1 MEGIENGGHLTI
13 ARGGRRMDFRQ
24 HVPLGQTGLM
34 VSRLGIA
41 SGNGVPAAYIEKAF
55 HEHNLNYF
63 YISFPKRSQIK
74 IALGNLLPR
83 NRDKTIIALPYFPV
97 DKGFFLRRSVEA
109 WLRRLNLDTV
119 DVILLQDVR
128 KPSQRL
134 FDRALKLKE
143 EGKVRFIGMSSHKRP
158 FFGRIARG
166 ELDLPLDLFQVRY
179 NVVHRGA
186 EEDIFPHL
194 PQDNNPGIVVFT
206 ATCWRKPLKA
216 KNMPA
221 GEAPLTAADC
231 YRFVLSNPNVNV
243 CITGPSSARQ
253 MEENLAALAGGPLSD
268 EEMARVKRIGDHIYR
283 K

>member
-1 MEGIENGGHLTI
+1 
-13 ARGGRRMDFRQ
+13 MDFRQ

-41 SGNGVPAAYIEKAF
+41 SGYGVPAASIEEAF

-63 YISFPKRSQIK
+63 FVSFGKRSQIK
-74 IALGNLLPR
+74 IALDNLLGR
-83 NRDKTIIALPYFPV
+83 YRDKTVIVLPYFPV
-97 DKGFFLRRSVEA
+97 DKGFFLRRSIEA
-109 WLRRLNLDTV
+109 WLRRLKLDTV
-119 DVILLQDVR
+119 DVVLLQGVR
-128 KPSQRL
+128 KLSQRL
-134 FDRALKLKE
+134 FDRVLKLKE
-143 EGKVRFIGMSSHKRP
+143 EGKVRFIGMSSHERP

-166 ELDLPLDLFQVRY
+166 ELDLPIDLFHVRY

-186 EEDIFPHL
+186 EEDIFGHL
-194 PQDNNPGIVVFT
+194 PRVNSPGIVVFT

-243 CITGPSSARQ
+243 CVTGPSSAPQ
-253 MEENLAALAGGPLSD
+253 MEENLAALAGGPLSN

>member
-1 MEGIENGGHLTI
+1 ME
-13 ARGGRRMDFRQ
+13 FRQ
-24 HVPLGQTGLM
+24 HVPLGRTGLM

-41 SGNGVPAAYIEKAF
+41 SGFGVPAAAIEEAF

-63 YISFPKRSQIK
+63 FLSFMKRSQIR

-83 NRDKTIIALPYFPV
+83 YRDKAVIALPYFPV
-97 DKGFFLRRSVEA
+97 DRGVFLRRSIET

-119 DVILLQDVR
+119 DVVLLQDL

-143 EGKVRFIGMSSHKRP
+143 EGKVRFIGMSSHDRP
-158 FFGRIARG
+158 FLGRIARG
-166 ELDLPLDLFQVRY
+166 ELDLPLALFHVRY

-186 EEDIFPHL
+186 EQDIFPHL
-194 PQDNNPGIVVFT
+194 AQDNGPGIVVFT

-231 YRFVLSNPNVNV
+231 YRFVLSNPNVDV

-253 MEENLAALAGGPLSD
+253 MEENLAALTGGPLSD
-268 EEMARVKRIGDHIYR
+268 EETARVKRIGDHIYR